1 MIINLGL
8 PKSGTTTLAKALA
21 ASGLTVADFKLPDPH
36 DADQT
41 RFVGDLIYE
50 GYFNH
55 LDPLHFV
62 HSYDALTEINALRR
76 GHVLWPQMD
85 FGLLATIEE
94 LYPDTKFIATTREAA
109 AICDS
114 MNRWTNLQARLPKF
128 NIPGLPAPWG
138 SEDRHKLLWIMGHYT
153 ALERYFNGRKSF
165 LLLDVA
171 APDAKAQLEQ
181 FVERPIS
188 WWGVAN
194 ANPSE
199 SDPK

>member
-21 ASGLTVADFKLPDPH
+21 SSGFRVGDFKIPDPH
-36 DADQT
+36 DPSQIRFLAD
-41 RFVGDLIYE
+41 VIYE

-55 LDPLHFV
+55 LNPLHYLD
-62 HSYDALTEINALRR
+62 HYDALTEMSALRR
-76 GHVLWPQMD
+76 GHVLWPQTD

-94 LYPDTKFIATTREAA
+94 LYPDTKFIATTRDAA

-114 MNRWTNLQARLPKF
+114 MNRWTNMQARLPKF

-138 SEDRHKLLWIMGHYT
+138 TEDRQKLLWIMGHYT
-153 ALERYFNGRKSF
+153 AVERYFKGRENF
-165 LLLDVA
+165 LLLDVS
-171 APDAKAQLEQ
+171 APDAKAQLEH
-181 FVERPIS
+181 FVERPIH

-194 ANPSE
+194 ANPS
-199 SDPK
+199 DGTPR